1 MIKSKT
7 LESRSEDEVW
17 SVPFWLLGE
26 EKDYRDDIAR
36 GPIPSYIHENQTR
49 RYSLLLQC

>member
-1 MIKSKT
+1 MIKCKT
-7 LESRSEDEVW
+7 LESKLEDDVW
-17 SVPFWLLGE
+17 SVAFWLLSE

-49 RYSLLLQC
+49 LYSLLLQC